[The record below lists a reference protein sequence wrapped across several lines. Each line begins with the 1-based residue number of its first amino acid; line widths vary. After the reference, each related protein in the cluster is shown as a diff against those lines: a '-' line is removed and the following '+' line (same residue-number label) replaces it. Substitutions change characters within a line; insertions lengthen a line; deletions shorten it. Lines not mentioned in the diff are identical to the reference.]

1 MSTARRLRALRPTST
16 PRNRPPCGS
25 SYSTRMCSMRMAFAT
40 LVLVIYQGL
49 FIDVIARSLYATG
62 SKSIGIAT
70 RQPLQSL
77 PTCISIHH
85 FLHPALP
92 FYTLPSAR
100 APRNTASLYC
110 PSSDCNPYA
119 PDCNLPPSQAKAQPH
134 RPVPQASSISSSS
147 QHHLPPYTHL
157 STRAPQTLPTSTVQ
171 AATAISTHLIA
182 TYLHFRRKHSPKC
195 QFHKQV
201 HTHVGHYEGPGPRVP
216 EKKATRFIFTISKH
230 EIHCTL
236 QPEQA

>member
-110 PSSDCNPYA
+110 PSSERLQSLRARLQSTSIPGESTA
-119 PDCNLPPSQAKAQPH
+119 PPA
-134 RPVPQASSISSSS
+134 SSSS
-147 QHHLPPYTHL
+147 KFNFL
-157 STRAPQTLPTSTVQ
+157 
-171 AATAISTHLIA
+171 
-182 TYLHFRRKHSPKC
+182 
-195 QFHKQV
+195 
-201 HTHVGHYEGPGPRVP
+201 
-216 EKKATRFIFTISKH
+216 
-230 EIHCTL
+230 
-236 QPEQA
+236 

>member
-1 MSTARRLRALRPTST
+1 
-16 PRNRPPCGS
+16 
-25 SYSTRMCSMRMAFAT
+25 MRMAFAT

-49 FIDVIARSLYATG
+49 FIDVIARSLCATG

-110 PSSDCNPYA
+110 PSSDCSPYA
-119 PDCNLPPSQAKAQPH
+119 PDCNPPPSQAKAQPH

-157 STRAPQTLPTSTVQ
+157 STTAPQ
-171 AATAISTHLIA
+171 
-182 TYLHFRRKHSPKC
+182 KHC
-195 QFHKQV
+195 QPPLSKQ
-201 HTHVGHYEGPGPRVP
+201 RLQSL
-216 EKKATRFIFTISKH
+216 RIR
-230 EIHCTL
+230 L
-236 QPEQA
+236 QPTPISGESTAPNASSTSKFTHMSATTKAPGLESPRKKLHSLFSQFPSKRFTALYSLSKPDEPWEGRNASLVCNNMPYLPPL

>member
-49 FIDVIARSLYATG
+49 FIDVIARSLCATG

-70 RQPLQSL
+70 RQPLQPL

-100 APRNTASLYC
+100 APRNTVYLYC

-119 PDCNLPPSQAKAQPH
+119 SDCNLLPSQAKAQPH
-134 RPVPQASSISSSS
+134 PPVPQASSFSSSS

-157 STRAPQTLPTSTVQ
+157 STRAPQ
-171 AATAISTHLIA
+171 
-182 TYLHFRRKHSPKC
+182 KHC
-195 QFHKQV
+195 QPPLSKQ
-201 HTHVGHYEGPGPRVP
+201 RLQSL
-216 EKKATRFIFTISKH
+216 RIR
-230 EIHCTL
+230 L
-236 QPEQA
+236 QPTPFQAKAQPQMPVPQASSHTCRPLRRPRA